1 MTPDMQRAL
10 LRRACARVSE
20 ALAVCRDLPVV
31 DLFEARMAMIPV
43 LGLASRNPV
52 LALPWHEKKGR
63 GRMANSVPPM
73 TTLSHNHESSHR

>member
-1 MTPDMQRAL
+1 MMPDMQRAL

-20 ALAVCRDLPVV
+20 ALAVCRDLPPV

-52 LALPWHEKKGR
+52 LALPWHEKKRAGADGKCR
-63 GRMANSVPPM
+63 AANDDTFTQS
-73 TTLSHNHESSHR
+73 